1 MERQVLIEWELLAR
15 DICLKKW
22 LIEAI
27 KEEIDAIE
35 NCEQHELE
43 DFYGCG
49 LRKYVDK
56 LEELQVESE
65 RCEWDP
71 LTDPRFK
78 NHFSQQVITLIRL
91 VDLTRRSGELVQSGS
106 YLKQLLYHQAGTR
119 LKEVEEKRQLET
131 DKITTA
137 LYGTE
142 ERRQLATT
150 NEISTIDKHYRDIL
164 IEEWTQEAQQRALEN
179 PER

>member
-1 MERQVLIEWELLAR
+1 M
-15 DICLKKW
+15 
-22 LIEAI
+22 
-27 KEEIDAIE
+27 
-35 NCEQHELE
+35 
-43 DFYGCG
+43 
-49 LRKYVDK
+49 
-56 LEELQVESE
+56 
-65 RCEWDP
+65 
-71 LTDPRFK
+71 
-78 NHFSQQVITLIRL
+78 
-91 VDLTRRSGELVQSGS
+91 
-106 YLKQLLYHQAGTR
+106 
-119 LKEVEEKRQLET
+119 EEKRQLET